1 MRPIETRV
9 PRTETGSVMEAS
21 RQITALIAGL
31 QDGEPEAWDR
41 LLPHVYDELR
51 RIAHAQ
57 LRRQRRGHT
66 LNTTALVHEAYF
78 KLVDQTRVPYA
89 ERVHFFGI
97 AARAMRQVLIDHARR
112 HATTKRGGGWQRISL
127 DDAQISIEE
136 RADMLVA
143 LDEALT
149 RLSVLNERLG
159 RVVECRFFGGMTE
172 EETAAALGVT
182 DRTVRR
188 DWTKARLW
196 LYSELQGA
204 A

>member
-1 MRPIETRV
+1 
-9 PRTETGSVMEAS
+9 MEAS

-89 ERVHFFGI
+89 ERAHFFGI
-97 AARAMRQVLIDHARR
+97 AARAMRQVLIDYARR
-112 HATTKRGGGWQRISL
+112 HATAKRGGGWQRMSL

-188 DWTKARLW
+188 DWIKARLW

-204 A
+204 T

>member
-89 ERVHFFGI
+89 ERAHFFGI